1 MILAIDIGGTFIKFG
16 LVDDNFRITNQSKVP
31 TPASIDDFWVTLEN
45 IVSSYEDEISGIAIA
60 CPGEINS
67 KRGFVFKGGLIP
79 YLTAIPL
86 GTGLAKTY
94 QLPVKVI
101 NDADAA
107 ALAEARYGSLQEIG
121 CGAALVLGT
130 GVGLGL
136 VSQGD
141 LLTPLLVRQFLRG
154 PNPQSNSQTAL
165 PFQWALFKHA
175 LISLVDN
182 KGSAVGFVHEA
193 SQLLGLDQDDGPAV
207 FSAIE
212 KGQSEKL
219 NSLFK
224 GYCHEIALLVLNLQT
239 FMNLERVVIG
249 GGISRQSSLIHGI
262 AKAYEAVFNENP
274 ELSFKPIAIQ
284 ACHFHNDSNLL
295 GAASYFMS
303 ENAL

>member
-16 LVDDNFRITNQSKVP
+16 LVDNDFRISNQSKVQ
-31 TPASIDDFWVTLEN
+31 TPSSLDNFWITLES
-45 IVSSYEDEISGIAIA
+45 IISSFKNGISGIAIA

-86 GTGLAKTY
+86 GTRLSKIF

-107 ALAEARYGSLQEIG
+107 ALAEARYGSLQDLD
-121 CGAALVLGT
+121 CGAVLVLGT

-136 VSQGD
+136 VSQGA
-141 LLTPLLVRQFLRG
+141 LLTPLSVTQYLRA
-154 PNPQSNSQTAL
+154 PSPQSMGQTVL
-165 PFQWALFKHA
+165 PFQLGLFNHALF
-175 LISLVDN
+175 SLVDN

-193 SQLLGLDQDDGPAV
+193 SQILDLEQDDGLAV
-207 FSAIE
+207 FSALDE
-212 KGQSEKL
+212 NHSEQLKR
-219 NSLFK
+219 LFK
-224 GYCHEIALLVLNLQT
+224 DYCHEIAVLILNLQS
-239 FMNLERVVIG
+239 FFKLDRVVIG
-249 GGISRQSSLIHGI
+249 GGISGQNALIEGI
-262 AKAYEAVFNENP
+262 VNAYEESFNEKS
-274 ELSFKPIAIQ
+274 ELGFEPITIQ

-295 GAASYFMS
+295 GAVSYFAS

>member
-16 LVDDNFRITNQSKVP
+16 LVDDDFRISNQSKVP
-31 TPASIDDFWVTLEN
+31 TPPTLDDFWLTLEH
-45 IVSSYEDEISGIAIA
+45 IVSSHKDIISGIAIA

-67 KRGFVFKGGLIP
+67 KRGFIFKGGLIP

-86 GTGLAKTY
+86 GARLTKTF
-94 QLPVKVI
+94 QLPVRVI

-107 ALAEARYGSLQEIG
+107 ALAEARYGSLQDLD

-136 VSQGD
+136 VSQKD
-141 LLTPLLVRQFLRG
+141 LLSPLSVTQYLRS
-154 PNPQSNSQTAL
+154 PSPQRMSQTAL
-165 PFQWALFKHA
+165 PFQWTLFKQA

-193 SQLLGLDQDDGPAV
+193 SQILGLEQDDSLVV
-207 FSAIE
+207 FSALDE
-212 KGQSEKL
+212 NHSEQLKRLFKDYCHETAVLIL
-219 NSLFK
+219 NLQSLFK
-224 GYCHEIALLVLNLQT
+224 LDGVI
-239 FMNLERVVIG
+239 IG
-249 GGISRQSSLIHGI
+249 GGISSQNALIEGI
-262 AKAYEAVFNENP
+262 VNAYEELFNEKP
-274 ELSFKPIAIQ
+274 ELGFEPITIQ

-295 GAASYFMS
+295 GAASYFTS

>member
-16 LVDDNFRITNQSKVP
+16 LVDDDFSISNQSKEP
-31 TPASIDDFWVTLEN
+31 TPSSLDNFWITLES
-45 IVSSYEDEISGIAIA
+45 IISSFKYGISGIAIA

-67 KRGFVFKGGLIP
+67 KHGFVFKGGLIP

-86 GTGLAKTY
+86 GTRLSKTF

-107 ALAEARYGSLQEIG
+107 ALAEARYGSLQDID

-136 VSQGD
+136 VSQGA
-141 LLTPLLVRQFLRG
+141 LLSPLSVTQYLRA
-154 PNPQSNSQTAL
+154 PSPQSMGQTVVPCQL
-165 PFQWALFKHA
+165 GLFKHA
-175 LISLVDN
+175 LFSLVDN

-193 SQLLGLDQDDGPAV
+193 SQILGFEQDDGLAV
-207 FSAIE
+207 FSALDE
-212 KGQSEKL
+212 NHSEQL
-219 NSLFK
+219 NCLFK
-224 GYCHEIALLVLNLQT
+224 DYCHEIAVLILNLQS
-239 FMNLERVVIG
+239 FFKLDRVVIG
-249 GGISRQSSLIHGI
+249 GGISSQNSLIEGI
-262 AKAYEAVFNENP
+262 VNAYEELFNEKP
-274 ELSFKPIAIQ
+274 ELGFEPITIQ

-295 GAASYFMS
+295 GAASYFTS

>member
-1 MILAIDIGGTFIKFG
+1 MIVAIDIGGTFIKFG
-16 LVDDNFRITNQSKVP
+16 LVDDDFKISNQSKVP
-31 TPASIDDFWVTLEN
+31 TPSTIDDFWIILES
-45 IVSSYEDEISGIAIA
+45 IVSSFKNDISGIAIA

-67 KRGFVFKGGLIP
+67 KRGFIFKGGLIP

-86 GTGLAKTY
+86 GTHLSKTF

-107 ALAEARYGSLQEIG
+107 ALAEARYGSLQDLD

-136 VSQGD
+136 VTQGE
-141 LLTPLLVRQFLRG
+141 LLTALSVTQYLRG
-154 PNPQSNSQTAL
+154 PSLSSMGSSSL
-165 PFQWALFKHA
+165 PFQWELFMHG
-175 LISLVDN
+175 LVSLVDN

-212 KGQSEKL
+212 ENKSEDL
-219 NSLFK
+219 NQLFK
-224 GYCHEIALLVLNLQT
+224 DYCHEIAVLIFGLQS
-239 FMNLERVVIG
+239 FFKIEKIVIG
-249 GGISRQSSLIHGI
+249 GGISRQAILIQEI
-262 AKAYEAVFNENP
+262 NKAYEDLFEEKA
-274 ELSFKPIAIQ
+274 ELGFEAIVIQ

-295 GAASYFMS
+295 GAASYFAS
-303 ENAL
+303 ENDL

>member
-1 MILAIDIGGTFIKFG
+1 MIVAIDIGGTFIKFG
-16 LVDDNFRITNQSKVP
+16 LVDDNFNITNQSKVP
-31 TPASIDDFWVTLEN
+31 TPASIDDFWVTLEI

-86 GTGLAKTY
+86 GTRLSKTF

-107 ALAEARYGSLQEIG
+107 ALAEARYGSLQEVD

-136 VSQGD
+136 VSQGA
-141 LLTPLLVRQFLRG
+141 LLTPLLVPQFLRG
-154 PNPQSNSQTAL
+154 PSSQSKSQTAL
-165 PFQWALFKHA
+165 PFQWDLFKQA

-182 KGSAVGFVHEA
+182 KGSGVGFVHEA

-212 KGQSEKL
+212 EGQFEKL

-224 GYCHEIALLVLNLQT
+224 DYCHDIAVLILNLQS

-249 GGISRQSSLIHGI
+249 GGISRQNSLIEGI
-262 AKAYEAVFNENP
+262 VNAYEGLFNEKSDLGF
-274 ELSFKPIAIQ
+274 EPISIQ

>member
-16 LVDDNFRITNQSKVP
+16 LVDDDFRICNQSKEP
-31 TPASIDDFWVTLEN
+31 TPTTMDDFWRTLES
-45 IVSSYEDEISGIAIA
+45 IVSSFENDISGIAIA

-86 GTGLAKTY
+86 GTRLSKTF

-107 ALAEARYGSLQEIG
+107 ALAEARYGSLQDLD

-130 GVGLGL
+130 GVGLGII
-136 VSQGD
+136 SQGD
-141 LLTPLLVRQFLRG
+141 LLTPLSVTRYLRS
-154 PNPQSNSQTAL
+154 PSPQSKSQTAL
-165 PFQWALFKHA
+165 PFQWTLFKQA

-193 SQLLGLDQDDGPAV
+193 SQILGLEQDDSLVV
-207 FSAIE
+207 FSALDE
-212 KGQSEKL
+212 NHSEQLKR
-219 NSLFK
+219 LFK
-224 GYCHEIALLVLNLQT
+224 DYCHEIAVLILNLQSL
-239 FMNLERVVIG
+239 FKLDGVVIG
-249 GGISRQSSLIHGI
+249 GGISSQNALIEGI
-262 AKAYEAVFNENP
+262 VNAYEELFNEKP
-274 ELSFKPIAIQ
+274 ELGFEPITIQ

-295 GAASYFMS
+295 GAASYFTS